1 VKKIRNFLMSYNGAL
16 VVMNAL
22 MLGIMG
28 YLHPGFLSAFN
39 LEVLGMGFITE
50 AFMALGMTV
59 VIIIAGI
66 DLSIASILPF
76 SAILVGMLL
85 HAFTR
90 LGLPVSV
97 NIACSMGITLF
108 AAAVIG
114 FISATLIN
122 KLRVHPFII
131 TLSMMLTLRGVNL
144 VITDGGTV
152 SGFPAAFGWLG
163 QGYVIQTAAF
173 GIPVPIV
180 LFAIIGPLFGYILA
194 NHQYVQQAYFIGG
207 NLRSAQLSG
216 IDVQKFRRFVFM
228 TSAGLAGL
236 AGIITA
242 SQYNAANMA
251 YGQNVELRVIAAVI
265 IGGTNL
271 LGGRGTIFGTALGVL
286 FLATVYNAFTW
297 SGINTYWQEVI
308 VGGMLLSA
316 VFIGQFIRARKKK

>member
-1 VKKIRNFLMSYNGAL
+1 MKTIRNLLLSYNGAL

-50 AFMALGMTV
+50 AFMALGMTL

-76 SAILVGMLL
+76 SAIIVAMLL
-85 HAFTR
+85 QALAG
-90 LGLPVSV
+90 LGIPVGL
-97 NIACSMGITLF
+97 NIALAVIITLC
-108 AAAVIG
+108 AAAAIG
-114 FISATLIN
+114 FINATLIN
-122 KLRVHPFII
+122 SLRVHPFII

-152 SGFPAAFGWLG
+152 SGLPAAFGWLG
-163 QGYVIQTAAF
+163 QGYVIQTASF

-180 LFAIIGPLFGYILA
+180 LFAIVGPLFGYILA

-216 IDVQKFRRFVFM
+216 IDVDTFRRFVFM

-271 LGGRGTIFGTALGVL
+271 LGGSGTILGTALGVL

-297 SGINTYWQEVI
+297 TGINTYWQEVI
-308 VGGMLLSA
+308 VGGMLLTA
-316 VFIGQFIRARKKK
+316 VFIGQFIRSRKTK